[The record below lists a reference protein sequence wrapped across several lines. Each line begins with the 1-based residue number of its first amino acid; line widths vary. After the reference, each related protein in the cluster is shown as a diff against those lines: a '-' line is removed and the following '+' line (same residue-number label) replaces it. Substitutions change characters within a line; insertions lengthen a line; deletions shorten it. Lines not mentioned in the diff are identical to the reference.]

1 MSRWLPSPSEERW
14 LEVASEL
21 GAALPREAL
30 ADRAGG
36 WRSTGPLAR
45 IALFVLGV
53 VAAALLLGVVGFAD
67 AAMLLVA
74 GAVATLAAEWL
85 TLRQRLFASGIEEG
99 LTVAGFLMIGLWIAI
114 ETVEGSSRG
123 ESQLQ
128 VLVVIV
134 AVGAAGL
141 RRLNAVVTTC
151 AAVALAVWAG
161 MTGPAHALEDTIGAN
176 VTSFALGCA
185 FAAAALILGSRE
197 FRRPSHDRIL
207 DWLVAVP
214 PVAVYALDAKWRV
227 LERLE
232 LPSGSHATRV
242 AIVALLLPLA
252 VALLATGLRRRQH
265 APLWGFLG
273 CVAALA
279 VELRASIPVAMETWL
294 IACGL
299 AALAAG
305 LALERYLREPRAGL
319 TSASLTKGEGPLDL
333 LQVAGTALLAHR
345 ATPEVPSAEPGF
357 EGGGGKFGGGGASG
371 RY

>member
-1 MSRWLPSPSEERW
+1 MNRWRPSPEEERW
-14 LEVASEL
+14 LEVTSAL
-21 GAALPREAL
+21 GAALPRMAL
-30 ADRAGG
+30 AGRTGG

-45 IALFVLGV
+45 IALFVLGF

-67 AAMLLVA
+67 EAMLLVA
-74 GAVATLAAEWL
+74 GAAAALAAEWL
-85 TLRQRLFASGIEEG
+85 ALRQRLFASGVEEG

-114 ETVEGSSRG
+114 ELVEGSARSESR
-123 ESQLQ
+123 LQ
-128 VLVVIV
+128 VLVVI
-134 AVGAAGL
+134 AAIGAAGL
-141 RRLNAVVTTC
+141 RRLNPVVTTC
-151 AAVALAVWAG
+151 AAIALALWAG
-161 MTGPAHALEDTIGAN
+161 STGPAHALEDAIGAN
-176 VTSFALGCA
+176 VTSLALGCA
-185 FAAAALILGSRE
+185 FAAAALILGARE

-227 LERLE
+227 LDTLR

-252 VALLATGLRRRQH
+252 VALLATGLRRRRH

-273 CVAALA
+273 CLAALA

-299 AALAAG
+299 VALVAG
-305 LALERYLREPRAGL
+305 LVLDRYLREPRHGL

-345 ATPEVPSAEPGF
+345 ATPEVPAAEPGF